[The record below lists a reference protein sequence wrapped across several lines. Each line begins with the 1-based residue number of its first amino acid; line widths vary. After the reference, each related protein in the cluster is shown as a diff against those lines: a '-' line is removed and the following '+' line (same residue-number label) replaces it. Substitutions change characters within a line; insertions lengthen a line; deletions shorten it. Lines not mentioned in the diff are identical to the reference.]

1 MTVTTDTV
9 GALDPVRER
18 MLSGARIE
26 ADRILA
32 RAKARAAVT
41 IDQSRKEAADAV
53 ALAAAAGRAQA
64 APAAA
69 AERARGRERAR
80 SVLLGAR
87 RAAYDELR
95 GQVLAAVAGLRDEP
109 GYDRLAGRLAE
120 MAARAAGPGATITA
134 APDGGIVARSGNV
147 VVDCSLSR
155 LAALAVE
162 TLGERVRALWTP

>member
-109 GYDRLAGRLAE
+109 GYDRLARLAE